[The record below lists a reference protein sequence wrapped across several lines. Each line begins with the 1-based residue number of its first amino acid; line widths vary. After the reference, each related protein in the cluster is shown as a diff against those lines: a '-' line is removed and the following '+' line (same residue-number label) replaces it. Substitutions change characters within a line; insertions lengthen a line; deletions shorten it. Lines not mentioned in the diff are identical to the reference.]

1 MNLDNLVLMANRI
14 GEFFEAMPDRD
25 EALDGIATHIR
36 RFWALRMREQLA
48 AFWSGGGAGGASDGG
63 GLSPIVQAALDRH
76 SILPATP
83 VVAPPAEEAVAR
95 HDWDGASE
103 S

>member
-14 GEFFEAMPDRD
+14 GEFFDAMPDRD

-48 AFWSGGGAGGASDGG
+48 AHWSSAGG
-63 GLSPIVQAALDRH
+63 GLSPIVHAALDRH
-76 SILPATP
+76 SILPP
-83 VVAPPAEEAVAR
+83 VPVTAPPAAEAVAK